1 MKTISFFCFFEIHWL
16 LFLSES
22 IFVSMDI
29 GQRIKQKRLEKNYTQ
44 EYVATRLGISQNAYS
59 RIETGLTQLK
69 TERLDT
75 LASILETPVD
85 NFISKSLENV
95 KQISV
100 ENTIYDY
107 NHLLST
113 KNLIER
119 YEQRL
124 QELIK

>member
-1 MKTISFFCFFEIHWL
+1 LC
-16 LFLSES
+16 ES
-22 IFVSMDI
+22 IFVSIDI

-69 TERLDT
+69 TERLNT

-124 QELIK
+124 QELIKLNEKTLILIEKLNNNK

>member
-1 MKTISFFCFFEIHWL
+1 
-16 LFLSES
+16 
-22 IFVSMDI
+22 MDI
-29 GQRIKQKRLEKNYTQ
+29 GQRIKQKRFEKNYTQ

-69 TERLDT
+69 TERLNT

-124 QELIK
+124 QELIKLNEKTLILIEKLNNNK

>member
-1 MKTISFFCFFEIHWL
+1 MC
-16 LFLSES
+16 ES
-22 IFVSMDI
+22 IFVSIDI

-69 TERLDT
+69 TERLNT

-124 QELIK
+124 QELIKLNEKTLILIEKLNNNK

>member
-1 MKTISFFCFFEIHWL
+1 MC
-16 LFLSES
+16 ES
-22 IFVSMDI
+22 IIVSMDI

-69 TERLDT
+69 TERLNT

-107 NHLLST
+107 NHILST

-124 QELIK
+124 QELIKLNEKTLILIEKLNNNK

>member
-1 MKTISFFCFFEIHWL
+1 MRNPSK
-16 LFLSES
+16 
-22 IFVSMDI
+22 
-29 GQRIKQKRLEKNYTQ
+29 IKNKVKRTAMYEKYKQVKKSTKK
-44 EYVATRLGISQNAYS
+44 
-59 RIETGLTQLK
+59 QLK
-69 TERLDT
+69 TERLNT

-124 QELIK
+124 QELIKLNEKTLILIEKLNNNK